1 MLSLL
6 AALCVGVG
14 LTLADEPVRVEARFE
29 PAEVV
34 VGDHLDL
41 VFEVEVADGYDVA
54 FPEITPEFADGYLE
68 LLGEREVETVK
79 AKSGGVGLRKRYRLI
94 AFEEGDF
101 RIDSVGVLYAREGV
115 VDSAF
120 VAAPLE
126 LLVQTIPADTTLESI
141 HDIKGP
147 MDTPVMLEEF
157 GGYVLY
163 SLFGLA
169 VLASLIY
176 MFTRLRRKAREEKI
190 ELPKEPA
197 HVIAIR
203 ELEDLHNRKLWQNHK
218 YKEYYTRLS
227 DILREYL
234 SGRYGVSAMEMT
246 SDEIIEALK
255 ELALSDKQRGDVTE
269 LLRESDLVKFA
280 KHIPDE
286 DLPESSYY
294 KVYYFVEESK
304 EVEGEFAVIDSEGV
318 TNDLDIE

>member
-6 AALCVGVG
+6 AMLCVGVG
-14 LTLADEPVRVEARFE
+14 WTSADEPVRAEARFE

-41 VFEVEVADGYDVA
+41 VLDVEAAEGYEVA
-54 FPEITPEFADGYLE
+54 FPEITPEFANGYLE
-68 LLGEREVETVK
+68 LLEEAAVEERMAERGK
-79 AKSGGVGLRKRYRLI
+79 IGLRKRYRLI
-94 AFEEGDF
+94 AFEEGNF
-101 RIDSVGVLYAREGV
+101 SIDSVGVLYAREGV

-120 VAAPLE
+120 VGSPLN
-126 LLVQTIPADTTLESI
+126 LLVQTIPADSTLESI
-141 HDIKGP
+141 HDIKAP
-147 MDTPVMLEEF
+147 MDAPVMLEEF

-176 MFTRLRRKAREEKI
+176 MFTRLRRKTKEEKI

-203 ELEDLHNRKLWQNHK
+203 ALEELHNRKLWQNHK
-218 YKEYYTRLS
+218 YKEYYTILS

-234 SGRYGVSAMEMT
+234 FRRYGVAAMEMT
-246 SDEIIEALK
+246 TDEIVVALR
-255 ELALSDKQRGDVTE
+255 ELVLTDKQRGDVAE

-280 KHIPDE
+280 KHIPEE
-286 DLPESSYY
+286 DSPEASYY

-304 EVEGEFAVIDSEGV
+304 EVEGEFVAVDQEGV
-318 TNDLDIE
+318 AKDLDIE

>member
-6 AALCVGVG
+6 AMLCVGVG
-14 LTLADEPVRVEARFE
+14 WTSADEPVRAEARFE

-41 VFEVEVADGYDVA
+41 VLDVEAAEGYEVA
-54 FPEITPEFADGYLE
+54 FPEITPEFANGYLE
-68 LLGEREVETVK
+68 LLEEAAVEERMAERGK
-79 AKSGGVGLRKRYRLI
+79 IGLRKRYRLI
-94 AFEEGDF
+94 AFEEGNF
-101 RIDSVGVLYAREGV
+101 SIDSVGVLYAREGV

-120 VAAPLE
+120 VGSPLS
-126 LLVQTIPADTTLESI
+126 LLVQTIPADSTLESI
-141 HDIKGP
+141 HDIKAP
-147 MDTPVMLEEF
+147 MDAPVMLEEF

-176 MFTRLRRKAREEKI
+176 MFTRLRRKTKEEKI

-203 ELEDLHNRKLWQNHK
+203 ALEELHNRKLWQNHK
-218 YKEYYTRLS
+218 YKEYYTILS

-234 SGRYGVSAMEMT
+234 FRRYGVAAMEMT
-246 SDEIIEALK
+246 TDEIVVALR
-255 ELALSDKQRGDVTE
+255 ELVLTDKQRGDVAE

-280 KHIPDE
+280 KHIPEE
-286 DLPESSYY
+286 DSPEASYY

-304 EVEGEFAVIDSEGV
+304 EVEGEFVAVDQEGV
-318 TNDLDIE
+318 AKDLDIE

>member
-6 AALCVGVG
+6 AMLCVGVS
-14 LTLADEPVRVEARFE
+14 LASADEPVRAEARFE

-41 VFEVEVADGYDVA
+41 VLDVEAAEGYEVA
-54 FPEITPEFADGYLE
+54 FPEITPEFANGYLE
-68 LLGEREVETVK
+68 LLEEAAVEERMAERGK
-79 AKSGGVGLRKRYRLI
+79 IGLRKRYRLI
-94 AFEEGDF
+94 AFEEGEF
-101 RIDSVGVLYAREGV
+101 SIDSVGVLYAREGV

-120 VAAPLE
+120 VGSPLN
-126 LLVQTIPADTTLESI
+126 LLVQTIPADSTLESI
-141 HDIKGP
+141 HDIKAP
-147 MDTPVMLEEF
+147 MDAPVMLEEF

-176 MFTRLRRKAREEKI
+176 MFTRLRRKTKEEKI

-203 ELEDLHNRKLWQNHK
+203 ALEELHNRKLWQNHK
-218 YKEYYTRLS
+218 YKEYYTILS

-234 SGRYGVSAMEMT
+234 FRRYGVAAMEMT
-246 SDEIIEALK
+246 TDEIVVALR
-255 ELALSDKQRGDVTE
+255 ELVLTDKQRGDVAE

-280 KHIPDE
+280 KHIPEE
-286 DLPESSYY
+286 DSPEASYY

-304 EVEGEFAVIDSEGV
+304 VVDGEFVAVDQEGV
-318 TNDLDIE
+318 AKDLDIE